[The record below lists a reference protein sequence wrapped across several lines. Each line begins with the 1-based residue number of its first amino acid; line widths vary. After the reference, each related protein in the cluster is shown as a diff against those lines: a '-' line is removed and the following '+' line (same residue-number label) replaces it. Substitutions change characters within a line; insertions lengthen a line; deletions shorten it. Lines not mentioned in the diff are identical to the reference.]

1 MDSLVESMGL
11 LCLAIQEGREN
22 DVGRTKLQK
31 MIYFADRYLG
41 WDVGDYRLHYYG
53 PFSQNVAST
62 IQTVRG
68 ELINETE
75 PEFGPY
81 QYKLTEEGSVF
92 LEDFVDT
99 VCDEQKTAKTRNL
112 FSELSQW
119 SKDELELAAT
129 LDYVNKNTPG
139 ITKENLIAKVGIIKE
154 NFTRDAIEHAYEL
167 WSTWKR
173 EHNL

>member
-11 LCLAIQEGREN
+11 LCLAIQESREN

-75 PEFGPY
+75 PVFGPY
-81 QYKLTEEGSVF
+81 EYTLTEEGSVF

-99 VCDEQKTAKTRNL
+99 VCDEEMTAQTRDL

-119 SKDELELAAT
+119 SKDELELAST

-139 ITKENLIAKVGIIKE
+139 ITRENLIAKVGTIKE
-154 NFTRDAIEHAYEL
+154 NFTSEAIEHAYEL

-173 EHNL
+173 DHNF